1 MSNYKPFKSKIMRL
15 RINEAIAAAK
25 LRGKD
30 VKKKELAK
38 KFFPNST
45 EQSRITLMTKVCSGK
60 LARVAP
66 EWIGIVADECGV
78 SAEFVLGREE

>member
-1 MSNYKPFKSKIMRL
+1 MRL
-15 RINEAIAAAK
+15 RINEAIAAAA
-25 LRGKD
+25 LQGKV

-45 EQSRITLMTKVCSGK
+45 EQSRITLMTKACSGK

-66 EWIGIVADECGV
+66 EWICIVADECGV
-78 SAEFVLGREE
+78 SVDFVLGREEASA